1 MGVDSIE
8 KLLRS
13 GPFLFLK
20 YSSSEPTPAS
30 GRGNMERVQLRYK
43 KAGIDYGKRS
53 SFLISLVAR
62 RFTVADLRRAQSSC
76 ACRMKTDGS
85 KRYHKPN
92 RSSLE
97 HGTEAFFSLP

>member
-20 YSSSEPTPAS
+20 YYSSEPTPAS

-43 KAGIDYGKRS
+43 KAGIDQEKG
-53 SFLISLVAR
+53 VA
-62 RFTVADLRRAQSSC
+62 S
-76 ACRMKTDGS
+76 
-85 KRYHKPN
+85 
-92 RSSLE
+92 
-97 HGTEAFFSLP
+97 